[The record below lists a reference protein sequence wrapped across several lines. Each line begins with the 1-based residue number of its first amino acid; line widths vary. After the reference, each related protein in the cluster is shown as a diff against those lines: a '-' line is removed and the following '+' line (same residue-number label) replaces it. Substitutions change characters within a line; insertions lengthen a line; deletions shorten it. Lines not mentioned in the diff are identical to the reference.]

1 MSDQLKVSGS
11 VYKIEP
17 VREVSDKLKVREFV
31 IKTSETYPQFIKF
44 DTMNDKTSLLD
55 SIKVGQEVE
64 VFFNLR
70 GREWND
76 KVFTSL
82 TAWRIADYV
91 SGTKPTKEEPN
102 DLPF

>member
-1 MSDQLKVSGS
+1 MSDQSKVSGS

-55 SIKVGQEVE
+55 AIKVGQEVE

-82 TAWRIADYV
+82 TAWRIV
-91 SGTKPTKEEPN
+91 GKGITPEPIIEEPN